1 MAKTTTET
9 VAAGRLGHTIKR
21 AEQALIGRKTDV
33 LREFGLTVPQYS
45 VLLLLS
51 VSDGM
56 SAAQLARECMVTPQ
70 TMATVLANLE
80 KADLVFRE
88 PSELHQKVVVNRATR
103 AGRAI
108 AKKADKAALRVEGSL
123 GAEFTPE
130 ERALFEEYLE
140 RAIAVL
146 GAMK

>member
-70 TMATVLANLE
+70 TMATVLTNLE

-108 AKKADKAALRVEGSL
+108 AKQADKAALRVEASL

-130 ERALFEEYLE
+130 ERARFEEYLE
-140 RAIAVL
+140 RTITVL
-146 GAMK
+146 GSLK

>member
-21 AEQALIGRKTDV
+21 AEQALIGRKTNV

-70 TMATVLANLE
+70 TMATVLTNLE

-88 PSELHQKVVVNRATR
+88 PSELHQKVVVNRVTR
-103 AGRAI
+103 AGHAI

-130 ERALFEEYLE
+130 ERARFEEYLE
-140 RAIAVL
+140 RTIAVL
-146 GAMK
+146 GALE

>member
-70 TMATVLANLE
+70 TMATVLTNLE

-103 AGRAI
+103 SGRAI
-108 AKKADKAALRVEGSL
+108 AKKADRAALRVEGSL

-130 ERALFEEYLE
+130 ERARFEEYLE
-140 RAIAVL
+140 RTIAVL
-146 GAMK
+146 GSLE

>member
-70 TMATVLANLE
+70 TMATVLNNLE

-103 AGRAI
+103 AGRAV

-123 GAEFTPE
+123 GAEFTPD
-130 ERALFEEYLE
+130 ERARFEEYLE
-140 RAIAVL
+140 RSIAVL
-146 GAMK
+146 GSLE